1 MVHICTYIFA
11 EAVLLQQALHESAL
25 HGGEQVLRVKV
36 AEAGP
41 VGEECFRLV
50 PDGGGSVGELQQGQ
64 VGLLHPLE
72 NSNVLPLGT
81 QHPAPQQVQLAAA
94 GTTWKREK
102 ELTSAHFPSDKTAE
116 EVREKEK
123 KKAPKMKTAESNAP
137 RSNTVMIKSSEIAC

>member
-116 EVREKEK
+116 EVRGEKKEK
-123 KKAPKMKTAESNAP
+123 KKRRKGTKNEDSREQCAEIKHSND
-137 RSNTVMIKSSEIAC
+137 